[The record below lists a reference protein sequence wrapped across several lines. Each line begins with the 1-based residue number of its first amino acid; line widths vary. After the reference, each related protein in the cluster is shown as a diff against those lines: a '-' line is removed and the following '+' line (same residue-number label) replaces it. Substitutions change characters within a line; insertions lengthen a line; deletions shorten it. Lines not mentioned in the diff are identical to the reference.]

1 MGAFANIGTFPYIS
15 CKSLQIIDQSI
26 ILQFY
31 NVFTILYNNRI
42 LVANIWNFS
51 TYILEIVA
59 NNRILS
65 NLKSWLSKAIN
76 SLFQTNLG
84 ILGRRP
90 AIL

>member
-1 MGAFANIGTFPYIS
+1 MGAFANIGTSPHIS

-59 NNRILS
+59 NNRILF
-65 NLKSWLSKAIN
+65 NEKVGFL
-76 SLFQTNLG
+76 
-84 ILGRRP
+84 RP
-90 AIL
+90 

>member
-1 MGAFANIGTFPYIS
+1 MGAFANIGTSPHIS

-76 SLFQTNLG
+76 SLFKTNLG